1 MTKLALSRPI
11 FIFVLVITTVLIG
24 LMSYSGM
31 RKENNPEV
39 NFGTVVVTTA
49 YPGAGPEDVNQLITR
64 KVEQA
69 VSGVSGIRE
78 VQGQSQE
85 GISVVTIQ
93 LELGVN
99 TETAVN
105 DIRTKVDG
113 ILNSIPK
120 DARKPV
126 VAKFDNSSTP
136 VLTLAVSSSTLSSRD
151 LRDLL
156 EDKIVDKFSQVNGV
170 AQAQIS
176 GGDLREIQ
184 IRIKKDRLLQYGIG
198 ISDVLTAVQSANANV
213 PGGKFVSGGQDV
225 SVRVKGDFT
234 KTSDIEAVVI
244 KVSDPNNP
252 QAKAKQVPLGAVAEV
267 VDSIQERSRMAR
279 LNGDDTVV
287 MSIQKTKEGNTV
299 EVNTAAKVLITKL
312 EAQYPIKFTAAF
324 DESKTVD
331 EALKDVQFSLFFG
344 VFLVAG
350 IVYVFLHNFRGMLIV
365 ALAIPTCIFGA
376 FIVMRAV
383 GFTVN
388 TLSMLGL
395 SLAIGVLVDDAI
407 VVLENIFRHLKMGE
421 DPRDAAVNGRNEIGV
436 AALAITLADVVV
448 FLPIAFA
455 GGIAGQFFKSLSLT
469 YVFAVLF
476 SLFVSFTLTP
486 LLAARWYK
494 KGEDI
499 EHPSGWFAIW
509 FEKRFAR
516 LEDRYR
522 RILEWCL
529 NHRWFTFISGNTLLL
544 AVILLIVGANLPSAS
559 FAPMFGI
566 GVGVIYAIGGMLA
579 VAIGSVVHGRT
590 PKSTLAIGAV
600 AGFVLSLVLKFSGVL
615 AKAPVPAQKMI
626 PILCILLGI
635 GIYGTVRGKLKGT
648 PLRPVWGGFL
658 IGLTMMVPV
667 FVGFKF
673 GEWKKES
680 VFKFSFVPSTDPI
693 QVRAAIE
700 LPVGSSLE
708 KTDEV
713 ARIVEKQ
720 FLKNPD
726 IKFTI
731 TEVGKQSGARTADSN
746 ATNFAEV
753 TGTLYDRESFIDKVM
768 GAHEKLRTRKAPSIV
783 ADLTKGVGKI
793 PGAEVRITGVSGFNF
808 GAPIQLALISDNRE
822 LLTKTAA
829 DIRDRLAAG
838 EIDGV
843 IGPDVSVKSGKPE
856 IRLIPDYR
864 KAADLGID
872 ATQLGGIVR
881 TMYQGNDDSKMR
893 IEGREYGVRVMLDLD
908 DRNNRDTLAS
918 VPIRFNQGRPID
930 AGSVARFDE
939 APGFTAINR
948 RDRAEEIQVTAN
960 LLPGFANGVVNGKIQ
975 TWIKEKK
982 LLPAGVQLRQ
992 LGEADAQAREGVFL
1006 FTALFLGIFL
1016 VYAVLA
1022 SLYNNYLYPFIIQ
1035 LAQPQAM
1042 VGALLA
1048 LVITDQAFSVIGFI
1062 GIVALVG
1069 LVGKNA
1075 ILVVDYTNTLRERGH
1090 SRHDALVEAGP
1101 TRLRPILMTTLA
1113 LILGLLPVAAALGR
1127 GSEFRQSIGTIV
1139 LGGIILS
1146 TFLTLVVIPCSYT
1159 IFDDLSNL
1167 FAKWMKKP
1175 LGFGGPEGY
1184 NSGAITDEAGEVE
1197 SAPEEDE
1204 TV

>member
-1 MTKLALSRPI
+1 MTKLALARPI
-11 FIFVLVITTVLIG
+11 FIFVLVITTIMIG
-24 LMSYSGM
+24 MMSFSGM

-39 NFGTVVVTTA
+39 NFGTVVVSTA
-49 YPGAGPEDVNQLITR
+49 YPGAGPDDVNQLITR

-69 VSGVSGIRE
+69 VSGVNGIRE

-85 GISVVTIQ
+85 GVSIVTIQ

-99 TETAVN
+99 TDIAMN
-105 DIRTKVDG
+105 DVRTKVDG
-113 ILNSIPK
+113 ILNAIPK

-126 VAKFDNSSTP
+126 VAKFDNTATP
-136 VLTLAVSSSTLSSRD
+136 ILTLAVSSPKLNSRD

-156 EDKIVDKFSQVNGV
+156 DDKIVDRFSQVNGV

-176 GGDLREIQ
+176 GGDQREIQ
-184 IRIKKDRLLQYGIG
+184 VRIKKDRLLQYGIG
-198 ISDVLTAVQSANANV
+198 ISDVLSAVQNANANI
-213 PGGKFVSGGQDV
+213 PGGKFVSGGQDI

-234 KTSDIEAVVI
+234 KVSDIENVVI

-252 QAKAKQVPLGAVAEV
+252 QGKARQLPLGAVADV
-267 VDSIQERSRMAR
+267 VDTVQERSRLAR

-287 MSIQKTKEGNTV
+287 ISIQKTKEGNTV
-299 EVNTAAKVLITKL
+299 EVNTAAKALITKL
-312 EAQYPIKFTAAF
+312 EKEFPVKFTATY
-324 DESKTVD
+324 DESKQVD
-331 EALKDVQFSLFFG
+331 DSLKDVEFSLFFG
-344 VFLVAG
+344 IFLVAM
-350 IVYVFLHNFRGMLIV
+350 IVYIFLHNLRGTMIV
-365 ALAIPTCIFGA
+365 ALAIPTCLFGA

-455 GGIAGQFFKSLSLT
+455 GGIAGQFFKSLALT

-494 KGEDI
+494 RGEDV
-499 EHPSGWFAIW
+499 EHAKGWFAVW
-509 FEKRFAR
+509 FEKRFSK
-516 LEDRYR
+516 LENGYR
-522 RILEWCL
+522 NVLEWCL
-529 NHRWFTFISGNTLLL
+529 NHRWFTFIAGNSLLL
-544 AVILLIVGANLPSAS
+544 AVIMLIAGGSAPDVKS
-559 FAPMFGI
+559 AIGMARPLQMMFVI
-566 GVGVIYAIGGMLA
+566 GGVIAVVCNRAFFKRWTIRPIWGAIL
-579 VAIGSVVHGRT
+579 
-590 PKSTLAIGAV
+590 
-600 AGFVLSLVLKFSGVL
+600 F
-615 AKAPVPAQKMI
+615 
-626 PILCILLGI
+626 
-635 GIYGTVRGKLKGT
+635 
-648 PLRPVWGGFL
+648 
-658 IGLTMMVPV
+658 GLMFPV
-667 FVGFKF
+667 FAVGGHVF
-673 GEWKKES
+673 GQWKKES
-680 VFKFSFVPSTDPI
+680 VFKFSFVPSTDPL
-693 QVRAAIE
+693 QVKAAIE

-713 ARIVEKQ
+713 ARLVEKQ
-720 FLKNPD
+720 FMANPD

-731 TEVGKQSGARTADSN
+731 TEVGKQSGGRSADTSSS
-746 ATNFAEV
+746 NFAEV
-753 TGTLYDRESFIDKVM
+753 TGTLYDKEAFIDKFSKP
-768 GAHEKLRTRKAPSIV
+768 HEKLRTRKANSIV
-783 ADLTKGVGKI
+783 ADITKAVGKI
-793 PGAEVRITGVSGFNF
+793 PGAEVRISGVSGFNF
-808 GAPIQLALISDNRE
+808 GAAIQLALISDNRE

-838 EIDGV
+838 EIEGV

-856 IRLIPDYR
+856 VRLVPDYR
-864 KAADLGID
+864 KAADLGVD
-872 ATQLGGIVR
+872 ATQMGGIIR

-893 IEGREYGVRVMLDLD
+893 VDGREYGVRVMLDLD
-908 DRNNRDTLAS
+908 DRNNRDTLAT
-918 VPIRFNQGRPID
+918 VPIRFNQGNPIYV
-930 AGSVARFDE
+930 GSVARLDE

-960 LLPGFANGVVNGKIQ
+960 LLPGYSNGVVGGKISQ
-975 TWIKEKK
+975 WIKDKN
-982 LLPAGVQLRQ
+982 LLPEGVKLRQ

-1006 FTALFLGIFL
+1006 FTALGLGIFL

-1035 LAQPQAM
+1035 IAQPQAM

-1075 ILVVDYTNTLRERGH
+1075 ILLVDYTNTLRERGR
-1090 SRHDALVEAGP
+1090 SRHDAIVEAGP
-1101 TRLRPILMTTLA
+1101 IRLRPIMMTTLA
-1113 LILGLLPVAAALGR
+1113 LILGLLPVALALGR

-1139 LGGIILS
+1139 LGGIVLS
-1146 TFLTLVVIPCSYT
+1146 TLLTLVVIPCSYT

-1167 FAKWMKKP
+1167 FSKWLKKP
-1175 LGFGGPEGY
+1175 LAFGGPQGY
-1184 NSGAITDEAGEVE
+1184 QSGAITDEAGEVE
-1197 SAPEEDE
+1197 TSEEVE
-1204 TV
+1204 SV

>member
-11 FIFVLVITTVLIG
+11 FIFVLVITTILIG

-350 IVYVFLHNFRGMLIV
+350 IVYIFLHNFRGMLIV

-509 FEKRFAR
+509 FEKRF
-516 LEDRYR
+516 
-522 RILEWCL
+522 
-529 NHRWFTFISGNTLLL
+529 
-544 AVILLIVGANLPSAS
+544 
-559 FAPMFGI
+559 
-566 GVGVIYAIGGMLA
+566 
-579 VAIGSVVHGRT
+579 
-590 PKSTLAIGAV
+590 
-600 AGFVLSLVLKFSGVL
+600 
-615 AKAPVPAQKMI
+615 
-626 PILCILLGI
+626 
-635 GIYGTVRGKLKGT
+635 
-648 PLRPVWGGFL
+648 
-658 IGLTMMVPV
+658 
-667 FVGFKF
+667 
-673 GEWKKES
+673 
-680 VFKFSFVPSTDPI
+680 
-693 QVRAAIE
+693 
-700 LPVGSSLE
+700 
-708 KTDEV
+708 
-713 ARIVEKQ
+713 
-720 FLKNPD
+720 
-726 IKFTI
+726 
-731 TEVGKQSGARTADSN
+731 
-746 ATNFAEV
+746 
-753 TGTLYDRESFIDKVM
+753 
-768 GAHEKLRTRKAPSIV
+768 
-783 ADLTKGVGKI
+783 
-793 PGAEVRITGVSGFNF
+793 
-808 GAPIQLALISDNRE
+808 
-822 LLTKTAA
+822 
-829 DIRDRLAAG
+829 
-838 EIDGV
+838 
-843 IGPDVSVKSGKPE
+843 
-856 IRLIPDYR
+856 
-864 KAADLGID
+864 
-872 ATQLGGIVR
+872 
-881 TMYQGNDDSKMR
+881 
-893 IEGREYGVRVMLDLD
+893 
-908 DRNNRDTLAS
+908 
-918 VPIRFNQGRPID
+918 
-930 AGSVARFDE
+930 
-939 APGFTAINR
+939 
-948 RDRAEEIQVTAN
+948 
-960 LLPGFANGVVNGKIQ
+960 
-975 TWIKEKK
+975 
-982 LLPAGVQLRQ
+982 
-992 LGEADAQAREGVFL
+992 
-1006 FTALFLGIFL
+1006 
-1016 VYAVLA
+1016 
-1022 SLYNNYLYPFIIQ
+1022 
-1035 LAQPQAM
+1035 
-1042 VGALLA
+1042 
-1048 LVITDQAFSVIGFI
+1048 
-1062 GIVALVG
+1062 
-1069 LVGKNA
+1069 
-1075 ILVVDYTNTLRERGH
+1075 
-1090 SRHDALVEAGP
+1090 
-1101 TRLRPILMTTLA
+1101 
-1113 LILGLLPVAAALGR
+1113 
-1127 GSEFRQSIGTIV
+1127 
-1139 LGGIILS
+1139 
-1146 TFLTLVVIPCSYT
+1146 
-1159 IFDDLSNL
+1159 
-1167 FAKWMKKP
+1167 
-1175 LGFGGPEGY
+1175 
-1184 NSGAITDEAGEVE
+1184 
-1197 SAPEEDE
+1197 
-1204 TV
+1204 

>member
-24 LMSYSGM
+24 FMSYSGM

-99 TETAVN
+99 TESAVN

-113 ILNSIPK
+113 ILNVIPK

-136 VLTLAVSSSTLSSRD
+136 VLTLAVSSDKLSSRD

-170 AQAQIS
+170 AQAQLS

-184 IRIKKDRLLQYGIG
+184 VRIKKDKLLQYGVG
-198 ISDVLTAVQSANANV
+198 ISDVLTAVQNANANV
-213 PGGKFVSGGQDV
+213 PGGKFVTGGQDV

-234 KTSDIEAVVI
+234 KVEDVERVVI
-244 KVSDPNNP
+244 KVSDPDNP
-252 QAKAKQVPLGAVAEV
+252 QAKAKQIPLGAVAEV
-267 VDSIQERSRMAR
+267 VDSVQERSRMAR
-279 LNGDDTVV
+279 LNGEDTVV
-287 MSIQKTKEGNTV
+287 VSIQKTKEGNTV
-299 EVNTAAKVLITKL
+299 EVNTAAKALIKKL
-312 EAQYPIKFTAAF
+312 EAQYPVKFTEAF

-365 ALAIPTCIFGA
+365 ALAIPTCLFGA

-455 GGIAGQFFKSLSLT
+455 GGIAGQFFKSLALT

-494 KGEDI
+494 RGEDI

-522 RILEWCL
+522 RALEWCL
-529 NHRWFTFISGNTLLL
+529 NHRWFTFIAGNSLLL
-544 AVILLIVGANLPSAS
+544 
-559 FAPMFGI
+559 
-566 GVGVIYAIGGMLA
+566 GVIMLIAGGSAADVKGAISTAMPLQVVYVVGGILA
-579 VAIGSVVHGRT
+579 SVIGLVVHGRFT
-590 PKSTLAIGAV
+590 VRPIWGAV
-600 AGFVLSLVLKFSGVL
+600 LF
-615 AKAPVPAQKMI
+615 
-626 PILCILLGI
+626 
-635 GIYGTVRGKLKGT
+635 
-648 PLRPVWGGFL
+648 
-658 IGLTMMVPV
+658 GLMFPV
-667 FVGFKF
+667 FSVGGHIF
-673 GEWKKES
+673 GQWKKEA

-693 QVRAAIE
+693 QIKAAIE

-713 ARIVEKQ
+713 ARIVEAQ
-720 FLKNPD
+720 FVKNPD

-746 ATNFAEV
+746 ATNFAE
-753 TGTLYDRESFIDKVM
+753 DRK
-768 GAHEKLRTRKAPSIV
+768 
-783 ADLTKGVGKI
+783 
-793 PGAEVRITGVSGFNF
+793 
-808 GAPIQLALISDNRE
+808 
-822 LLTKTAA
+822 
-829 DIRDRLAAG
+829 
-838 EIDGV
+838 
-843 IGPDVSVKSGKPE
+843 SV
-856 IRLIPDYR
+856 
-864 KAADLGID
+864 
-872 ATQLGGIVR
+872 V
-881 TMYQGNDDSKMR
+881 
-893 IEGREYGVRVMLDLD
+893 
-908 DRNNRDTLAS
+908 
-918 VPIRFNQGRPID
+918 
-930 AGSVARFDE
+930 
-939 APGFTAINR
+939 
-948 RDRAEEIQVTAN
+948 
-960 LLPGFANGVVNGKIQ
+960 
-975 TWIKEKK
+975 
-982 LLPAGVQLRQ
+982 
-992 LGEADAQAREGVFL
+992 
-1006 FTALFLGIFL
+1006 
-1016 VYAVLA
+1016 
-1022 SLYNNYLYPFIIQ
+1022 
-1035 LAQPQAM
+1035 
-1042 VGALLA
+1042 
-1048 LVITDQAFSVIGFI
+1048 
-1062 GIVALVG
+1062 
-1069 LVGKNA
+1069 
-1075 ILVVDYTNTLRERGH
+1075 
-1090 SRHDALVEAGP
+1090 
-1101 TRLRPILMTTLA
+1101 
-1113 LILGLLPVAAALGR
+1113 
-1127 GSEFRQSIGTIV
+1127 
-1139 LGGIILS
+1139 
-1146 TFLTLVVIPCSYT
+1146 
-1159 IFDDLSNL
+1159 
-1167 FAKWMKKP
+1167 
-1175 LGFGGPEGY
+1175 
-1184 NSGAITDEAGEVE
+1184 
-1197 SAPEEDE
+1197 
-1204 TV
+1204 